1 MPAAEQAVGPRY
13 PISAES
19 APGTSGAP
27 GWSEAPG
34 WLAALGPPGRPGT
47 SLSSNRVPCQPAAA
61 EARLSE
67 SLSPSSPLVT
77 ATPTSTG
84 ADYPRYSHRKPT
96 QAAASTTT
104 DGASR
109 HSRQH
114 RGRPARAGSG
124 SGGPAEVLGRD
135 RVEELPELLDFAF
148 FVLLFVRDGHARLVQ
163 DLLAGEN
170 LRAGAQRQRN
180 GIGWPRAHLR
190 AVGEDQVGVED
201 TVPQRGDVHC
211 AQLNV
216 QHLEH
221 VTEQIVRE
229 RPKGNH
235 ALLGEGDRCCR
246 DRPDPD
252 GQVSIALRLFQ
263 QDDGAVRWHLDPD
276 ADDLHLPH
284 YSSVLTC
291 LGNLCLATTPFAK
304 VHP

>member
-19 APGTSGAP
+19 AAGWPAGSPGK
-27 GWSEAPG
+27 
-34 WLAALGPPGRPGT
+34 PGT
-47 SLSSNRVPCQPAAA
+47 SLSSNRVPCEPSC
-61 EARLSE
+61 E
-67 SLSPSSPLVT
+67 PSSPLVT

-84 ADYPRYSHRKPT
+84 ADYPRYSHRKPA

-104 DGASR
+104 GGASR
-109 HSRQH
+109 HSGGFPSSGLAPA
-114 RGRPARAGSG
+114 RGR

-135 RVEELPELLDFAF
+135 GVEELPELLDFR
-148 FVLLFVRDGHARLVQ
+148 FVVFLLLRDGHARLVQ
-163 DLLAGEN
+163 DLLAGED
-170 LRAGAQRQRN
+170 LRPGAQRQRDRVRR
-180 GIGWPRAHLR
+180 PRADLG
-190 AVGEDQVGVED
+190 AVGEDQVRVED
-201 TVPQRGDVHC
+201 PVPKRGDVHR
-211 AQLNV
+211 AQLDV

-221 VTEQIVRE
+221 VTEKIVRE

-235 ALLGEGDRCCR
+235 ALLGEGDRR
-246 DRPDPD
+246 RLDRSDPD
-252 GQVSIALRLFQ
+252 RQVPVALRLLK

-291 LGNLCLATTPFAK
+291 LGNLCLATTSFAK